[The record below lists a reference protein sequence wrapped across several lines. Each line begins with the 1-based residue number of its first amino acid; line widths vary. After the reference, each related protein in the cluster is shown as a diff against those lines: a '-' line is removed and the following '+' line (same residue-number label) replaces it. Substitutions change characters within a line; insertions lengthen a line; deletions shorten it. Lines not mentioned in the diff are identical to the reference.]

1 MDWDKLRAFNAAAQ
15 AGSFTN
21 AGVLLNLSQSA
32 ISRQITALECDLKTS
47 LFHRHARGLRL
58 TEQGEFLHD
67 TVRELIARVSMAE
80 ARLAELRDHPGG
92 TLKISTDIAFGAF
105 WLAPH
110 LNQFHEL
117 YPDITLVL
125 MFDGGGADLPMGEAD
140 VAITM
145 SPPRKSSVIQR
156 RILRMRSGAF
166 AAPDYLRRHGTPQS
180 PADLEQHRLVALSG
194 NGKRCDVA
202 RDWLLDLS
210 ENGASS
216 HPPIATFDD
225 IQGLYRAV
233 SGGLGIGAL
242 PHFTMPE
249 AAGMIRVLPEFASP
263 AVDGYFL
270 YPAELRNSKRIAVFR
285 DFLLR
290 EIARAQLNLDP
301 WRDALASP
309 GTDRGIRPYL
319 LREMPAS

>member
-21 AGVLLNLSQSA
+21 AGALLNLSQSA
-32 ISRQITALECDLKTS
+32 ISRQVTALESDLKTS
-47 LFHRHARGLRL
+47 LFHRHARGLKL
-58 TEQGEFLHD
+58 TEQGEFLRN
-67 TVRELIARVSMAE
+67 TVRELIARVSMTE
-80 ARLAELRDHPGG
+80 ARLSELRDHPGG
-92 TLKISTDIAFGAF
+92 TLKISTDVAFGAF
-105 WLAPH
+105 WLAPR
-110 LNQFHEL
+110 LGQFHEL

-125 MFDGGGADLPMGEAD
+125 MFDGGGADLAMGEAD
-140 VAITM
+140 VAISL
-145 SPPRKSSVIQR
+145 SPPQRSAVIQR
-156 RILRMRSGAF
+156 RILRVRSAAF
-166 AAPDYLRRHGTPQS
+166 AAPGYLKQHGMPES
-180 PADLEQHRLVALSG
+180 PAELGQHRLVALRGS
-194 NGKRCDVA
+194 GKRCDVL
-202 RDWLLDLS
+202 RDWLLELGES
-210 ENGASS
+210 GTSS

-225 IQGLYRAV
+225 MQGLYRAV

-249 AAGMIRVLPEFASP
+249 TAGMVRVLPDFAPP

-270 YPAELRNSKRIAVFR
+270 YAAELRNSKRISVFR

-301 WRDALASP
+301 WRDALANAS
-309 GTDRGIRPYL
+309 TTRPCL